1 MTELP
6 PIEELV
12 PHRHPMLLIDGVT
25 SFETTRLTAT
35 FTPAEGCWDDPRG
48 LPSYAGI
55 EIIAQAIAAH
65 NSLAS
70 RISEGSTEPSVG
82 VLLGARSYEATMPF
96 FPLGRRILIEL
107 EEKMQDPVGFGAFL
121 GTLRDEAGSILASST
136 IKVFRPADFRTY
148 IAQNRPS

>member
-12 PHRHPMLLIDGVT
+12 PHRYPMLLIDDVT
-25 SFETTRLTAT
+25 SFEATRLMAT
-35 FTPAEGCWDDPRG
+35 FTPTESCWDDARG

-55 EIIAQAIAAH
+55 EIIAQGIAAH

-70 RISEGSTEPSVG
+70 RINEGSTEPSVG
-82 VLLGARSYEATMPF
+82 VLLGARTYEATTPF
-96 FPLGRRILIEL
+96 FPFGRRIHIEI

-121 GTLRDEAGSILASST
+121 GTLRDEEGRTLASST
-136 IKVFRPADFRTY
+136 VKVFRPADFRTY

>member
-25 SFETTRLTAT
+25 SFEPTRLTGA

-55 EIIAQAIAAH
+55 EIIAQGIAAL
-65 NSLAS
+65 NSLNS
-70 RISEGSTEPSVG
+70 RVSEGATQPSVG
-82 VLLGARSYEATMPF
+82 VLLGARSYEAAVPF
-96 FPLGRRILIEL
+96 FPFGRRILIEI

-121 GTLRDEAGSILASST
+121 GTLRDEQGRPLASST
-136 IKVFRPADFRTY
+136 VKVFRPADFRTY
-148 IAQNRPS
+148 IAQNRIP